1 MKSATNKVVTASHE
15 APVETGTR
23 TGAVQGAVALGA
35 LVAPVGDG
43 RWRVRVGGVEREAAV
58 DASVDPALLD
68 DAAAQGARAL
78 LDAGEGLVIVGVVLT
93 ARPVSHARDG
103 SVTVRAPRVVVEAA
117 SEALVKTPWSFLR
130 LNQSEVEIAGVKVLT
145 RAREVAKILAR
156 VIALN

>member
-15 APVETGTR
+15 VPVEASARAGVAHAT
-23 TGAVQGAVALGA
+23 VALGV
-35 LVAPVGDG
+35 LVAPSQDG
-43 RWRVRVGGVEREAAV
+43 RWRVRVGGTEREAAV

-68 DAAAQGARAL
+68 DAAAQGARVL
-78 LDAGEGLVIVGVVLT
+78 LDAGEDLVIVGVVLT

-156 VIALN
+156 VISLN